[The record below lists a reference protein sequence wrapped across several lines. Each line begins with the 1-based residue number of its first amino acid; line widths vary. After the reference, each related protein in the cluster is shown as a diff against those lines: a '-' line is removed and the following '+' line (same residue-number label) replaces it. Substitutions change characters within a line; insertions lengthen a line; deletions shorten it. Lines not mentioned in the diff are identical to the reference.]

1 MMSVTLEYIVKKL
14 SEYEIRL
21 SITNPEAIFNGVRL
35 LCGKDMALANHILY
49 VGKASMLPEVGDK
62 DKIGLIIIN
71 DYDLDFSSFPVN
83 VAELSGETDFLKLFN
98 DVQNIFYS
106 RTKIIDSSAE
116 LLNSLIKG
124 RGLKYI
130 VQLGSEILG
139 NPIILMDSSFK
150 LLATSTSR
158 EVADPSWNEMIS
170 LGYCPQKY
178 ITEFKRQK
186 NTQKV
191 VDSQL
196 PVFIGH
202 DSLRS
207 LRRIVGKIIIRDTI
221 VGYLTVFENDQDLKE
236 EDIEVTRLLCDVVSS
251 EMQKNKNFENFSGVM
266 YEYLITDLLDGKF
279 DNRKIVMER
288 IKSLQWDQP
297 QDFYLI
303 TADIP
308 KSDITFYHVEY
319 LKRTVESFLPYCKP
333 IYYDENLC
341 ILLNLKKTQELD
353 SIKSSLAKLL
363 KENNLTAGMSLKFTD
378 IMAIK
383 KYYEQSK
390 NALRVGR
397 VLKRHDYLYDY
408 DELYIYELLTL
419 AGDKS
424 NLEDFCHPGLFK
436 ILEYDKANGT
446 DYYNTLYTYLIH
458 GRNKLR
464 SAEALYIHRN
474 TMVHRINKIS
484 EITGMN
490 LEDGEDSYKLFLSY
504 KIMEL

>member
-1 MMSVTLEYIVKKL
+1 MSVTLEYVVKKL

-21 SITNPEAIFNGVRL
+21 SITNPEAIFKGVRL
-35 LCGKDMALANHILY
+35 LCGKDMMLANHMLY
-49 VGKASMLPEVGDK
+49 VGKASMLSEVRDK
-62 DKIGLIIIN
+62 DKVGLIIIN
-71 DYDLDFSSFPVN
+71 DCNFDFSSFPLN
-83 VAELSGETDFLKLFN
+83 VAELSEGTDFLKLFN

-158 EVADPSWNEMIS
+158 EVADPSWNEMVS

-196 PVFIGH
+196 PVFIDH
-202 DSLRS
+202 DSLKS
-207 LRRIVGKIIIRDTI
+207 LRKIVGKIIIRDTI

-236 EDIEVTRLLCDVVSS
+236 EDIEITRLLCDVVSS

-266 YEYLITDLLDGKF
+266 YEYLITDLLDEKF
-279 DNRKIVMER
+279 DNRKIVKER
-288 IKSLQWDQP
+288 VKSLQWDQP

-341 ILLNLKKTQELD
+341 VLLNLKKPQELD
-353 SIKSSLAKLL
+353 SIKSSLAKLF
-363 KENNLTAGMSLKFTD
+363 KENNLTAGMSLRFAD
-378 IMAIK
+378 IMDIK

-436 ILEYDKANGT
+436 ILAYDKANGT
-446 DYYNTLYTYLIH
+446 DYYNTLHTYLIH
-458 GRNKLR
+458 GKNKIR
-464 SAEALYIHRN
+464 TAEALYVHRN

-490 LEDGEDSYKLFLSY
+490 LEDGEDCYKLFLSY